1 MAVEIE
7 KQQVKVYK
15 NINGGLSFSLGD
27 ITNPNV
33 NQHIN
38 FNADEKVKR
47 IRMRNLVTMFE
58 IEPTFRGFEKGLFT
72 IEKESLEKLLKFAEE
87 ESVYIDEDRI
97 GHILGEGDNSR
108 GPAEIK
114 NLLKLNRISDIEKIV
129 KDGSIHQRQ
138 ILIDEA
144 KKESD
149 KLTTKMV
156 SLIEE
161 GLTIEIMGDE

>member
-1 MAVEIE
+1 
-7 KQQVKVYK
+7 
-15 NINGGLSFSLGD
+15 
-27 ITNPNV
+27 
-33 NQHIN
+33 
-38 FNADEKVKR
+38 
-47 IRMRNLVTMFE
+47 MRNLVTMFE
-58 IEPTFRGFEKGLFT
+58 IEPTLRGFEKGLFT

-97 GHILGEGDNSR
+97 GHILGQGDNSH
-108 GPAEIK
+108 GPAEIR
-114 NLLKLNRISDIEKIV
+114 NLLKLNRISDVQKIV
-129 KDGSIHQRQ
+129 NDGSIHQRQ

-161 GLTIEIMGDE
+161 GLGIEIIGDE